1 MELTLGKG
9 QRHENESRECI
20 WRMVN
25 IRITWFRI
33 INRSVADKAGQLS

>member
-9 QRHENESRECI
+9 QRHESRECI
-20 WRMVN
+20 WRMGT
-25 IRITWFRI
+25 IRIACFRV